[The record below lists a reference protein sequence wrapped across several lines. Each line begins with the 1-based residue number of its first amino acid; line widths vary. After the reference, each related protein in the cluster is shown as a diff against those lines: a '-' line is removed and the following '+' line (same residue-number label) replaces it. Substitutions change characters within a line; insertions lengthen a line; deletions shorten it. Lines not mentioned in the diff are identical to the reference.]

1 MFIARVKAKSTTMI
15 EEKIYITP
23 QGAKNLRDELDT
35 LWRKTRREVTAQV
48 SEAAALGDRSENA
61 DYIYGKKRLR
71 EIDKRI
77 RYLTKRLDNLSIVE
91 ALPNDR
97 AKVYF
102 GAWVTTERHT
112 GETETVRIVGADE
125 IDPKSRWIS
134 INSPMARALI
144 GKRKG
149 DGCEFITP
157 QGKSELV
164 IRDVEYST
172 TTRAKK

>member
-1 MFIARVKAKSTTMI
+1 MI

-23 QGAKNLRDELDT
+23 EGAKNLRDELDT
-35 LWRKTRREVTAQV
+35 LWRKTRREVTKQV

-77 RYLTKRLDNLSIVE
+77 RYLTKRLENLSIVDT
-91 ALPNDR
+91 LPKDL

-102 GAWVTTERHT
+102 GAWVTIENSI
-112 GETETVRIVGADE
+112 GKIETIRLVGPDE
-125 IDPKSRWIS
+125 IEPKSRCIS

-144 GKRKG
+144 GKKRG
-149 DGCEFITP
+149 DNCQVTTP
-157 QGKSELV
+157 EGKSEIL
-164 IRDVEYST
+164 IRDVEYKVK
-172 TTRAKK
+172 TRQKK

>member
-1 MFIARVKAKSTTMI
+1 MV

-23 QGAKNLRDELDT
+23 EGARNLRDELDT
-35 LWRKTRREVTAQV
+35 LWRKTRREVTKQV

-77 RYLTKRLDNLSIVE
+77 RYLTKRLESLFIVE
-91 ALPNDR
+91 TLPKDL

-102 GAWVTTERHT
+102 GAWVTIESGT
-112 GETETVRIVGADE
+112 GRIETIRLVGPDE
-125 IDPKSRWIS
+125 IEPKSRWIS

-144 GKRKG
+144 GKKRGEK
-149 DGCEFITP
+149 CEVITP
-157 QGKSELV
+157 EGCSEIL
-164 IRDVEYST
+164 IRDVEYKT
-172 TTRAKK
+172 TTRQNR

>member
-1 MFIARVKAKSTTMI
+1 MI

-23 QGAKNLRDELDT
+23 EGAKNLRDELDT
-35 LWRKTRREVTAQV
+35 LWRKTRREVTKQV

-77 RYLTKRLDNLSIVE
+77 RYLTKRLENLSIVDT
-91 ALPNDR
+91 LPKDL

-102 GAWVTTERHT
+102 GAWVTIESRF
-112 GETETVRIVGADE
+112 GKIETIRLVGPDE
-125 IDPKSRWIS
+125 IEPKSRCIS

-144 GKRKG
+144 GKKRG
-149 DGCEFITP
+149 DNCQVTTP
-157 QGKSELV
+157 EGKSEIL
-164 IRDVEYST
+164 IRDVEYKVK
-172 TTRAKK
+172 TRQKK

>member
-1 MFIARVKAKSTTMI
+1 MI

-35 LWRKTRREVTAQV
+35 LWRKTRREVTKQV

-77 RYLTKRLDNLSIVE
+77 RYLSKRLESLSIVE
-91 ALPNDR
+91 ALPKDL
-97 AKVYF
+97 ATVYF
-102 GAWVTTERHT
+102 GAWVTIERDT
-112 GETETVRIVGADE
+112 GETETVRLVGPDE
-125 IDPKSRWIS
+125 IEPKSRWIS

-144 GKRKG
+144 GKKRG
-149 DGCEFITP
+149 DNCKVVTP
-157 QGKSELV
+157 EGKLEIV
-164 IRDVEYST
+164 IRDVEYKT